1 MNSAF
6 LRACVR
12 RLFLVFCGCCLL
24 VATAG
29 AAHAAGIF
37 TTAYLGS
44 GNFDST
50 VGLSTSKTYLA
61 AVNFNGGAV
70 TINGVPF
77 AANSGGNPT
86 SGTNYSVSGLGG
98 TFTGFNSQVQGSLG
112 TLLST
117 FIYGGNPSVYTFSG
131 LTPGQTYVV
140 TYYTSSWEAAGNRLQ
155 DVVTSDGGSTTYD
168 VDMGAPG
175 QGYGNLLRYTFVAN
189 AATET
194 ITGTPENIANTWHTY
209 GLSLEQTFNNTTQPS
224 GNSNWSALTWS
235 TGTAPNG
242 PDSNASFLAAAAPT
256 TITLD
261 TPVTLGYLQFAGSNS
276 YLLSG
281 ANTLTMQA
289 DVGGTALL
297 NAMDGRIRFPCP
309 SS

>member
-12 RLFLVFCGCCLL
+12 CLFLVFCGCFLL
-24 VATAG
+24 VATA
-29 AAHAAGIF
+29 AKTHAQGIF
-37 TTAYLGS
+37 SSTYLGA

-50 VGLSTSKTYLA
+50 IGLSTSKTYLT

-77 AANSGGNPT
+77 AASSGGNPT
-86 SGTNYSVSGLGG
+86 SGTEFSISGIPDTYS
-98 TFTGFNSQVQGSLG
+98 GFGSQVQGSLG

-194 ITGTPENIANTWHTY
+194 ITGTPENAGNTWHTY

-242 PDSNASFLAAAAPT
+242 PDTQCLVPC
-256 TITLD
+256 
-261 TPVTLGYLQFAGSNS
+261 
-276 YLLSG
+276 
-281 ANTLTMQA
+281 
-289 DVGGTALL
+289 GG
-297 NAMDGRIRFPCP
+297 CP
-309 SS
+309 HDHHARYAQ